1 MPTPRKSREPIPAAG
16 VIRLSVAFTQFYRTM
31 VPRSEKLDAAAEKE
45 LAGNRGAKP
54 GQSKGRVMRLRDKTV
69 KRAELKFREHLAAEI
84 LIAQMRDPNTG
95 ERVTVVNPEDWT
107 ARHNFGVPGFGEDYV
122 WTGDPVQPGPD
133 AMIRG
138 ELQPVFFVQPDF
150 DSFIGRIEAVT
161 GNIKEV
167 HPRAA
172 GLLPVA
178 EIPLP
183 GCALPAGELDQ
194 FRAGDALLAGGHLEN
209 LDRVAARLADGGAAL
224 DGGASLGAGR
234 LGLLLD
240 DAGGPSAKNDPT
252 SVAEEA
258 EARLA
263 ATQSSREPEADFHIL
278 PSNQPTQRAR
288 ARAWQA
294 LKFLFQDGKIPKHLS
309 ISYLT
314 GRVNS
319 WLSKQSGN
327 IADRPKVGESTV
339 ARVLGQKK

>member
-16 VIRLSVAFTQFYRTM
+16 VIRLSVAFTQFYRAM
-31 VPRSEKLDAAAEKE
+31 VPGWEKLDAAAEKD
-45 LAGNRGAKP
+45 LASNRGAKP
-54 GQSKGRVMRLRDKTV
+54 GQSNGRVMRLHDKTV
-69 KRAELKFREHLAAEI
+69 KRAELKFREHLAAEM
-84 LIAQMRDPNTG
+84 LIAQMRDPDTG
-95 ERVTVVNPEDWT
+95 ERVTVANPNDWA
-107 ARHNFGVPGFGEDYV
+107 ARHNFGVPGFCEDYV
-122 WTGDPVQPGPD
+122 WTDDLVQPGPD

-138 ELQPVFFVQPDF
+138 ELQPVFFVQSDF

-172 GLLPVA
+172 GLLP
-178 EIPLP
+178 
-183 GCALPAGELDQ
+183 
-194 FRAGDALLAGGHLEN
+194 
-209 LDRVAARLADGGAAL
+209 
-224 DGGASLGAGR
+224 S
-234 LGLLLD
+234 
-240 DAGGPSAKNDPT
+240 
-252 SVAEEA
+252 EEA

-294 LKFLFQDGKIPKHLS
+294 LKFHFQDGKIPKHLS

-327 IADRPKVGESTV
+327 IAARPKVGESTV
-339 ARVLGQKK
+339 SRVLGLKK